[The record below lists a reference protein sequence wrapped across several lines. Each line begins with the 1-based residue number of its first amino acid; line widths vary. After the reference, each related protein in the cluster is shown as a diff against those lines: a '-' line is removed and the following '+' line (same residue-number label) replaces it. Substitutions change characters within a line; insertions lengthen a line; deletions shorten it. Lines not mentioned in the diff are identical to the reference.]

1 MLTRFGQMLTRCF
14 VNRLGVMED
23 ELKRSLERA
32 EIAENKLIRI
42 EDELRA
48 VGENMKQLEVS
59 EEKAVA
65 REEQFKEQIK
75 ILMNR

>member
-1 MLTRFGQMLTRCF
+1 MLTRLVQMLTRCF
-14 VNRLGVMED
+14 LSRLGVMED

-65 REEQFKEQIK
+65 REEKFKEQIK

>member
-1 MLTRFGQMLTRCF
+1 
-14 VNRLGVMED
+14 MED

-65 REEQFKEQIK
+65 REEKFKEQIK

>member
-1 MLTRFGQMLTRCF
+1 MAN
-14 VNRLGVMED
+14 VSSRLGVMED

-32 EIAENKLIRI
+32 EIAENKLVRI

-65 REEQFKEQIK
+65 REEKFKEQIK

>member
-1 MLTRFGQMLTRCF
+1 MAN
-14 VNRLGVMED
+14 VSSRLGVMED

-32 EIAENKLIRI
+32 EIAENKLVRI

-59 EEKAVA
+59 EEKAGA
-65 REEQFKEQIK
+65 REEKFKEQIK